1 MTSTQLL
8 MTLRGG
14 TAISIIFLASRWWI
28 LPKEMGTQS
37 STCIFVFFRSPC
49 LSGRCV
55 LSCPLPCAKLSWA
68 GSLSEVKATVTAT
81 VQVSLPYSRMKY
93 WQAHLGSRPKAT

>member
-37 STCIFVFFRSPC
+37 STCIFVCFF
-49 LSGRCV
+49 
-55 LSCPLPCAKLSWA
+55 
-68 GSLSEVKATVTAT
+68 
-81 VQVSLPYSRMKY
+81 QVSLPIWKVRS
-93 WQAHLGSRPKAT
+93 QLPFAVC